1 MVESRFANKQ
11 EDITVNKEGP
21 SQIQEETDRKKR
33 VLKEN
38 LRQLYFPGKRIFNTS
53 LFIVGLAF
61 IANAVLLYVDTLTTI
76 LHADI
81 FFGFSKQG
89 RNDHLQ
95 RSSAVLGFVVGFL
108 NLYCAS
114 IEKNKALTTYTLFA
128 DGFSILHYLAETFYF
143 KSIRYEY
150 TALVTVFLLFN
161 FIWAVRNYYYEL
173 RLVQEK
179 KINQQRGRETQQ
191 EDIYVHED

>member
-95 RSSAVLGFVVGFL
+95 RSSAVLGFVVGMFMI
-108 NLYCAS
+108 S
-114 IEKNKALTTYTLFA
+114 FHEALISMISTKYLHHCLITLFSKLK
-128 DGFSILHYLAETFYF
+128 DS
-143 KSIRYEY
+143 
-150 TALVTVFLLFN
+150 
-161 FIWAVRNYYYEL
+161 
-173 RLVQEK
+173 
-179 KINQQRGRETQQ
+179 
-191 EDIYVHED
+191 